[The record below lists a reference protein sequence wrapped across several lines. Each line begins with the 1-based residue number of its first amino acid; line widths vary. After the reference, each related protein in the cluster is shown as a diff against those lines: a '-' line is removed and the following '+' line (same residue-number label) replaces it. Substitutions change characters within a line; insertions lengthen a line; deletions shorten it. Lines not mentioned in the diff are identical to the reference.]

1 MKKIILSLPISGTKI
16 KVPFHAI
23 CSLTN
28 KKFGGEVI
36 IEYYPIKKMTL
47 EFVDVENQI
56 NEYCKNKITVEDL
69 TSWVFYEVK
78 KSIPLKNLKV
88 TVDVLKSN
96 AHCPVQVWL
105 EK

>member
-1 MKKIILSLPISGTKI
+1 MKKIILNLPISGTRI
-16 KVPFHAI
+16 IVPFNAI

-28 KKFGGEVI
+28 KKFGGKVI

-56 NEYCKNKITVEDL
+56 NKYCTNKITVEDL
-69 TSWVFYEVK
+69 TSWVFYEVQ
-78 KSIPLKNLKV
+78 KSISLKSLKV
-88 TVDVLKSN
+88 TVDVVKSE

>member
-1 MKKIILSLPISGTKI
+1 MKKIILDLPISGTRI
-16 KVPFHAI
+16 NVPFSAI

-28 KKFGGEVI
+28 KKFGGKVV
-36 IEYYPIKKMTL
+36 IEYCPVKKMTL
-47 EFVDVENQI
+47 EFVDVEDQI
-56 NEYCKNKITVEDL
+56 NKYCTNKITVEDL
-69 TSWVFYEVK
+69 TSWFFYEFK
-78 KSIPLKNLKV
+78 KSISLKSLKV

>member
-1 MKKIILSLPISGTKI
+1 
-16 KVPFHAI
+16 
-23 CSLTN
+23 
-28 KKFGGEVI
+28 
-36 IEYYPIKKMTL
+36 MTL

-69 TSWVFYEVK
+69 TSWVFFEVK

-88 TVDVLKSN
+88 TVNVLKSS

-105 EK
+105 ER